1 MVRALELAQTEQQ
14 IQAAAAV
21 VLAAIQAQLAAV
33 AARALLFCAGSLWL
47 QLLPWAQ
54 DSQPMPLAQMGR
66 TATKDL
72 RKEAAR

>member
-33 AARALLFCAGSLWL
+33 AARALLFCAGLLRL
-47 QLLPWAQ
+47 QLLPWAL
-54 DSQPMPLAQMGR
+54 D
-66 TATKDL
+66 
-72 RKEAAR
+72 